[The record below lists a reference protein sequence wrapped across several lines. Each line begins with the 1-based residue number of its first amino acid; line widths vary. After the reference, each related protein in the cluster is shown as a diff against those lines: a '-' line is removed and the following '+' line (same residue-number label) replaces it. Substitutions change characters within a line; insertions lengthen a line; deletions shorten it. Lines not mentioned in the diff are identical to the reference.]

1 MMGRCLL
8 NELAPRRSDRT
19 RQRGV
24 GLIEVLI
31 AIVVVALGVLAISRL
46 QTNMIRANQSALFRS
61 EASFQV
67 YNMLDRLRADRQ
79 AALAGAY
86 DRGFAT
92 ARPSAADCVDIPD
105 YGALTL
111 PANETMEWLCALDNL
126 PAGAGSIAVN
136 GVIATVTVQWDDSR
150 GQEAAVE
157 FSTVSVL

>member
-1 MMGRCLL
+1 MSGCQLRKQSCRGRSL
-8 NELAPRRSDRT
+8 RRH
-19 RQRGV
+19 RGV

-46 QTNMIRANQSALFRS
+46 QTNMIRANQSALLRS

-105 YGALTL
+105 YVALTL
-111 PANETMEWLCALDNL
+111 VVNETMEWLCALDNL
-126 PAGAGSIAVN
+126 PAGAGAIAIN
-136 GVIATVTVQWDDSR
+136 GTIATVTVRWDDSR
-150 GQEAAVE
+150 GQEAPVE